1 MELDIRRLPFDV
13 QELIWNHVQ
22 DLRSPKVVLSR
33 ELQTDIQTYHYL
45 PQILD
50 NYKSLDTDYAYLWVE
65 NAMINLLNNYQP
77 LSTAPTLEPC
87 FHTIFPGCTDAEI
100 KIRLLGTMNNMP
112 KRLWR
117 VNMTKRLWRVMD
129 ARQRLEL
136 YSTSFDL
143 HRRLNAR

>member
-1 MELDIRRLPFDV
+1 MELEIRKLPFDV
-13 QELIWNHVQ
+13 QERIWKHVQ

-50 NYKSLDTDYAYLWVE
+50 NYKSLEPDYAYLWVE
-65 NAMINLLNNYQP
+65 NAMINLLNNHQP
-77 LSTAPTLEPC
+77 LLTAATLEPC

-100 KIRLLGTMNNMP
+100 KYRLLSTMD
-112 KRLWR
+112 
-117 VNMTKRLWRVMD
+117 NMTKRLWRAMD

-136 YSTSFDL
+136 YSTSLDL
-143 HRRLNAR
+143 HMRLCWL